1 MHCTAPQPF
10 APIRQSASLLIRTRV
25 TYIAVATQRSVE
37 YDGTP
42 SGPRMPSASSVL
54 QQPPSSD
61 LPAYVEAADTPATH
75 EAEKFA
81 MED

>member
-1 MHCTAPQPF
+1 
-10 APIRQSASLLIRTRV
+10 
-25 TYIAVATQRSVE
+25 VATQRSVE

-81 MED
+81 MEDRDCSLHNDEADLGA